1 VTVNFDGVP
10 APDDKLTDA
19 VIADP
24 NNKASYWV
32 DFHVLDPTSP
42 SNRHIQRGNQ
52 LNSQAQSSL
61 QHSFKGAYT
70 VNKTTTKP
78 KHILAGPATTTL
90 CLCPS

>member
-1 VTVNFDGVP
+1 MTVNFDGVP

-52 LNSQAQSSL
+52 LNSQA
-61 QHSFKGAYT
+61 
-70 VNKTTTKP
+70 
-78 KHILAGPATTTL
+78 
-90 CLCPS
+90 